1 MSSGKKPKF
10 EIQFVRSV
18 LKDLKHIDK
27 SALPVIKK
35 DIESLAAFPDAVNIK
50 KLIRHPVAD
59 YRLRSGD
66 YRILFDIDT
75 KRRIIT
81 ILKIG
86 HRKDIYE

>member
-1 MSSGKKPKF
+1 MSGQSLN
-10 EIQFVRSV
+10 
-18 LKDLKHIDK
+18 LKNFDK
-27 SALPVIKK
+27 SALPDIKN
-35 DIESLAAFPDAVNIK
+35 DIVSLTDFPDIVNIK

-66 YRILFDIDT
+66 FRILFDIDT

-86 HRKDIYE
+86 HRKDVYE